1 MFSNY
6 NYDIVIVGG
15 GISGLFLAYKLLS
28 TNLKVILFEGDKR
41 LGGRIKT
48 IEKNGSYFESGAARI
63 HNSHGKL
70 ISLIHDLGLRDDL
83 MRLPDDIDLILRNKK
98 EKFPYQTKWVDI
110 DPMLLLKSSLESKD
124 LFEEKELQRITFFQY
139 LTLILDH
146 EAAIYIKDAFGYDSE
161 IVDLNAYAAINMF
174 EKDLFNNESHYYILK
189 NGMSQLID
197 KIEKMLM
204 LSSTILKTSTG
215 IVEINDNNVITTKK
229 EIFYFNHLICAIPQS
244 SLNRFPIF
252 LKNPLTQ
259 SVKQCPLLR
268 IYAKYPKNN
277 VWFKN
282 IKRTITDNYIRHI
295 IPIDPESGLI
305 MISYTDGKLTE
316 YWNSYHTLGEE
327 YLIKALHKE
336 IKDLFGISPPKPEFI
351 SVHYWND
358 GLHTWKLGI
367 DNQDVYKKM
376 LKPFKDKEIYVS
388 GEAFSLKQGWI
399 EGALETC
406 YELLNIIPSLDLYKK
421 VKYEFECN
429 DIDDR
434 LEYQVIKEQKEKI
447 KTKNIKKAKESIKKP
462 EPKKVVEKKSEPN
475 KVVEKKPEPKP
486 VVEKKQE
493 PKKLEEPESK
503 KVEKPE
509 PKKVEKPEPKKVE
522 KPEPKKVEKPE
533 PKDTVLSLNKVLEED
548 EWIILEVNGKKN
560 VYDISNW
567 ISKHPGGASILKG
580 VEANKHYQ
588 NPKVYPESPTDIF
601 KGNHVH
607 DEADAWEK
615 YVAKNNNDVKLVG
628 YIN

>member
-6 NYDIVIVGG
+6 NYDIVIIGG

-28 TNLKVILFEGDKR
+28 TDLKVILFEGDKH

-83 MRLPDDIDLILRNKK
+83 MRLPEDIDLILRKK
-98 EKFPYQTKWVDI
+98 KKDFPYQTKWVEI
-110 DPMLLLKSSLESKD
+110 DPVLLLKSSLDSKD
-124 LFEEKELQRITFFQY
+124 FFEEKELQRITFFQY

-146 EAAIYIKDAFGYDSE
+146 EAALYIKDSFGYDSE
-161 IVDLNAYAAINMF
+161 IVDLNAFAAINMF
-174 EKDLFNNESHYYILK
+174 EKDLFNNENHYYILK
-189 NGMSQLID
+189 NGMSQLVD
-197 KIEKMLM
+197 KIEKILM
-204 LSSTILKTSTG
+204 LSSTILKKSTR
-215 IVEINDNNVITTKK
+215 IKEINDTNVITTKN
-229 EIFYFNHLICAIPQS
+229 EIFNFNHLICAIPQS
-244 SLNRFPIF
+244 SLNTFPLF
-252 LKNPLTQ
+252 ENNTLTQ

-268 IYAKYPKNN
+268 IYAKYPKGN

-282 IKRTITDNYIRHI
+282 IKRTITDNYIRQI

-336 IKDLFGISPPKPEFI
+336 IKDLYGITPPKPEFI
-351 SVHYWND
+351 SVHYWKD
-358 GLHTWKLGI
+358 GLHTWGLGV
-367 DNQDVYKKM
+367 DNIKVSKKM
-376 LKPFKDKEIYVS
+376 LKPFDDKEIYVC
-388 GEAFSLKQGWI
+388 GEAYSLKQGWI
-399 EGALETC
+399 EGALETS
-406 YELLNIIPSLDLYKK
+406 YDLLHMIPSLSNYKK
-421 VKYEFECN
+421 VKYEFQCQ
-429 DIDDR
+429 DIDTR
-434 LEYQVIKEQKEKI
+434 LEYQIIQEQKEKI
-447 KTKNIKKAKESIKKP
+447 KNKNIKKVKETIDFPHNVSKKNVKKQKSKSPKKKESISKSKNQG
-462 EPKKVVEKKSEPN
+462 EKVSKRI
-475 KVVEKKPEPKP
+475 
-486 VVEKKQE
+486 
-493 PKKLEEPESK
+493 EEK
-503 KVEKPE
+503 KVEE
-509 PKKVEKPEPKKVE
+509 KKVEEKKVE
-522 KPEPKKVEKPE
+522 EKKVE
-533 PKDTVLSLNKVLEED
+533 PKDTILSIDKVLEED
-548 EWIILEVNGKKN
+548 EWIILEVKGKKN

-588 NPKVYPESPTDIF
+588 NPKLYPDSPTDIF

-615 YVAKNNNDVKLVG
+615 YVVKNNDNVKLLG
-628 YIN
+628 YIQ

>member
-48 IEKNGSYFESGAARI
+48 IEKNGHYFESGAARI

-146 EAAIYIKDAFGYDSE
+146 EAALYIKDSFGYDSE
-161 IVDLNAYAAINMF
+161 IVDLNAYAAITMF

-197 KIEKMLM
+197 KIEKMIM

-215 IVEINDNNVITTKK
+215 IVEINDNNVTTTKK
-229 EIFYFNHLICAIPQS
+229 EIFYFNHLICAIPYS

-252 LKNPLTQ
+252 SNNPLTH

-268 IYAKYPKNN
+268 IYAKYPKNDL
-277 VWFKN
+277 WFKN

-351 SVHYWND
+351 SVHYWKD
-358 GLHTWKLGI
+358 GLHTWRLGI
-367 DNQDVYKKM
+367 DNRDVYKKI
-376 LKPFKDKEIYVS
+376 LKPFKDKEIYVC
-388 GEAFSLKQGWI
+388 GEAYSLKQGWI

-406 YELLNIIPSLDLYKK
+406 YELLHMVPSLDLYKK
-421 VKYEFECN
+421 VKYEFQCN
-429 DIDDR
+429 DIDIDDR
-434 LEYQVIKEQKEKI
+434 LEYQVIKEQKEKM

-462 EPKKVVEKKSEPN
+462 EPK
-475 KVVEKKPEPKP
+475 P
-486 VVEKKQE
+486 VVEKKQ
-493 PKKLEEPESK
+493 
-503 KVEKPE
+503 
-509 PKKVEKPEPKKVE
+509 
-522 KPEPKKVEKPE
+522 E

>member
-48 IEKNGSYFESGAARI
+48 IEKNGNYFESGAARI

-83 MRLPDDIDLILRNKK
+83 IRLPDEIDLILRNKK

-146 EAAIYIKDAFGYDSE
+146 EAALYIKDSFGYDSE
-161 IVDLNAYAAINMF
+161 FVDLNAYAAINMF

-189 NGMSQLID
+189 NGMSQLVD

-215 IVEINDNNVITTKK
+215 IKEINDNHVITTKK
-229 EIFYFNHLICAIPQS
+229 EVFHFNHLICAIPQS

-252 LKNPLTQ
+252 LKEPLTQ

-277 VWFKN
+277 LWFKN
-282 IKRTITDNYIRHI
+282 IKRTITDNYIRQI
-295 IPIDPESGLI
+295 IPIDPDSGLI

-316 YWNSYHTLGEE
+316 YWTSYNTLGEE

-358 GLHTWKLGI
+358 GLHTWKLGL
-367 DNQDVYKKM
+367 DNEDVYKKM
-376 LKPFKDKEIYVS
+376 LKPFKDKEIYVC

-399 EGALETC
+399 EGALETS
-406 YELLNIIPSLDLYKK
+406 YELLNMIPSLDPYKK
-421 VKYEFECN
+421 VKYEFQCK
-429 DIDDR
+429 DIDNR
-434 LEYQVIKEQKEKI
+434 LEYQVIQEQKDKI
-447 KTKNIKKAKESIKKP
+447 KTKNIKKAKEIIKIDPKPEPKNVEPKKP
-462 EPKKVVEKKSEPN
+462 EPKTEPKKSEPKKSEPKN
-475 KVVEKKPEPKP
+475 VEPIKIDPKKPEPKP
-486 VVEKKQE
+486 E
-493 PKKLEEPESK
+493 PKNVEPIK
-503 KVEKPE
+503 IE
-509 PKKVEKPEPKKVE
+509 PK
-522 KPEPKKVEKPE
+522 KPE
-533 PKDTVLSLNKVLEED
+533 PKDTIISLEKVLEED
-548 EWIILEVNGKKN
+548 EWIILEVKGKKN
-560 VYDISNW
+560 VYDLSNW
-567 ISKHPGGASILKG
+567 ISQHPGGASILKG
-580 VEANKHYQ
+580 VEANKHYK
-588 NPKVYPESPTDIF
+588 NPKIYPESPTDIF
-601 KGNHVH
+601 NGNHVH
-607 DEADAWEK
+607 DEANAWEN
-615 YVAKNNNDVKLVG
+615 YVLKNNDNVKLIG
-628 YIN
+628 YIQ